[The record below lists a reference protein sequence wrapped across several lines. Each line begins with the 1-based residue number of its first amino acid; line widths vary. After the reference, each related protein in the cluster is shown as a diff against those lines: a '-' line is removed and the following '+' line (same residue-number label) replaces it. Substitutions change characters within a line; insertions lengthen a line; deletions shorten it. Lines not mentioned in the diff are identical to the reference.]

1 MKNFRSA
8 GLVPLLGAFALGASV
23 DAQAVVINVLDHSTQ
38 GPGNDADVYAG
49 GYNGTTPAGA
59 VWSSDPLVTPPPGN
73 LAGIYQSPFNNTPLG
88 GTQTY
93 FSVGAVD
100 AAGDGAPSPVSL
112 TFDSA
117 QSLFRVLW
125 GSIDSYNTIEFFN
138 GAASLGAYTGTNIV
152 NLFSLGGS
160 QPNYEQ
166 VALLSFSD
174 FGAAGFNRID
184 FRSTQA
190 AFEFALAPTQ
200 VPEPGTLA
208 LLGVGLASL
217 GLLGRRRRAG

>member
-1 MKNFRSA
+1 MKNLRSI
-8 GLVPLLGAFALGASV
+8 GKLPLLGALALAASF
-23 DAQAVVINVLDHSTQ
+23 DAQAVVINLLDYSTQ
-38 GPGNDADVYAG
+38 GIGNDAHVYAG
-49 GYNGTTPAGA
+49 GYDGTTPTGA
-59 VWSSDPLVTPPPGN
+59 LWSSDPLVTPPPGN
-73 LAGIYQSPFNNTPLG
+73 LAGVYQSPFNNTPLG
-88 GTQTY
+88 DTQTY

-100 AAGDGAPSPVSL
+100 GAGDGAPSPVSL
-112 TFDSA
+112 TFGSA
-117 QSLFRVLW
+117 QRLFSILW
-125 GSIDSYNTIEFFN
+125 GSIDSYNTIEFFS
-138 GAASLGAYTGTNIV
+138 GATSLAAFTGTDIV
-152 NLFSLGGS
+152 NLFALGGS
-160 QPNYEQ
+160 PANYEQ

-190 AFEFALAPTQ
+190 AFEFALTQ